1 MLSRTKI
8 MGEMLL
14 KGNMQPKGFE
24 KGWPQ
29 ARHADFDESESTY
42 ALTWA

>member
-1 MLSRTKI
+1 

-14 KGNMQPKGFE
+14 KGNMQPKGFV